1 MASTLDHLSDIQ
13 IADPAIYE
21 ENVPHESFRLLR
33 DHDPVHW
40 HDWSDRSKGFWA
52 ITRHEDIVAISRDPA
67 TYSSAA
73 EHVLLVDLDP
83 DELEARRSILE
94 TDPPDHTRLRRLVSS
109 AFTPGKVAEYEQAT
123 REITSDLLDRLIATG
138 GGDFVAAV
146 SAPLPIN
153 VIVRILGI
161 PSADAAFMVELSD
174 HLVEGTSGVPLDPT
188 AYGNTTPLP
197 LLPFSSPASHA
208 LFEYGRKIGNE
219 RRDEPRNDLLT
230 LLVQAEVEGEHLT
243 DAEYCNFFQIL
254 VFAGNETTRT
264 AISQGIHALLDNPDE
279 LDRLRADRA
288 LIPTAVEEILRWA
301 TPIMYFRRT
310 ALQGTEIR
318 GVPIRRGDKVV
329 MWYVSA
335 NFDER
340 VLPDPF
346 RFDVGRTPNAHVTFG
361 GTGPHYC
368 LGAWLAR
375 LELRVLLEELID
387 KDVRLEAAGAP
398 ARVRSNFVN
407 GLRTLPVRVA
417 AGA

>member
-33 DHDPVHW
+33 DHAPVHW

-123 REITSDLLDRLIATG
+123 REITSDLLDRLIAEG

-161 PSADAAFMVELSD
+161 PSEDAAFMVELSD

-197 LLPFSSPASHA
+197 LLPFSSLASHA

-219 RRDEPRNDLLT
+219 RRGEPRDDLLT
-230 LLVQAEVEGEHLT
+230 LLVQAEVEGGHLT

-264 AISQGIHALLDNPDE
+264 AISQGIHALLDNPDG

-310 ALQGTEIR
+310 ALQDTEIR

-329 MWYVSA
+329 MWYVSG

-387 KDVRLEAAGAP
+387 KDVRIEAAGAP

>member
-1 MASTLDHLSDIQ
+1 MASTLDHLSGIQ

-33 DHDPVHW
+33 DHAPVHW

-123 REITSDLLDRLIATG
+123 REITSDLLDRLIAEG

-161 PSADAAFMVELSD
+161 PSEDAAFMVELSD

-219 RRDEPRNDLLT
+219 RRGEPRDDLLT

-264 AISQGIHALLDNPDE
+264 AISQGIHALLDNPSE
-279 LDRLRADRA
+279 LDALRADRA
-288 LIPTAVEEILRWA
+288 LIPTAVEEILRWS

-310 ALQGTEIR
+310 ALRDTEIR
-318 GVPIRRGDKVV
+318 GIPIRRGDKVV
-329 MWYVSA
+329 MWYMSG

-346 RFDVGRTPNAHVTFG
+346 RFDVGRAPNAHVTFG

>member
-1 MASTLDHLSDIQ
+1 LASTLDHLSDIQ
-13 IADPAIYE
+13 IADPAVYE

-33 DHDPVHW
+33 DHAPVHW

-67 TYSSAA
+67 TYSSAS

-123 REITSDLLDRLIATG
+123 REITSDLLDRLIADG

-161 PSADAAFMVELSD
+161 PSEDAAFMVELSD

-188 AYGNTTPLP
+188 AYGNTTPLS

-219 RRDEPRNDLLT
+219 RRGEPRDDLLT

-264 AISQGIHALLDNPDE
+264 AISQGIHALLDNPDG

-310 ALQGTEIR
+310 ALQDTELR
-318 GVPIRRGDKVV
+318 GVSIRRGDKVV
-329 MWYVSA
+329 MWYVSG

-398 ARVRSNFVN
+398 VRVRSNFVN